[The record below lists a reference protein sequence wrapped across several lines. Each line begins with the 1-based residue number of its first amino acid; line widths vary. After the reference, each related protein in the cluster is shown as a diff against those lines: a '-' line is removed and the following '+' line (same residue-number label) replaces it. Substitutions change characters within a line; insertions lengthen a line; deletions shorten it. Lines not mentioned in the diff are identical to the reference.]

1 MSSLIELIKMGHEA
15 YPNAVKRSQDA
26 QANAIALDNARR
38 AQQERMDLKALYA
51 QQANPSYQAIGAI
64 SPEYAQTAMKNQ
76 LEMQQAMMGMRH
88 QQAQT
93 GEIEDKMERE
103 RAKIRAQVAVPIVDM
118 YYERLA
124 KGVPQDQAL
133 QMFHSESG
141 QALSN
146 FQQQGLID
154 KNFPPYDPNT
164 ISPEAVENASAGL
177 GFPSRRLQSLQE
189 SAKTT
194 AEQQARVNVG
204 VPMSAEQQYGGVEQV
219 PGVVGAY
226 QEKPALG
233 GAPQMQ
239 MPDEMTAQLNSI
251 NSLLQTVQEPTARG
265 ALIKARNDLLNTLP
279 PEQGSAIVSPEQ
291 ARKLQIKQTAEKERE
306 IKTAQIEPT
315 EKAADKKAIETYF
328 RGPKPEAIRNLIK
341 ESIEGDVQSGL
352 ARLGKFF
359 GVAVPGGDALA
370 ALKVIQQQMARS
382 LPYAP
387 GGASDIDVRNRLE
400 MISNPATDEPIVNRL
415 RALEEVIRDAE
426 AYVVQKGDFLSEDQI
441 LDSVTNGY
449 LSEASALE
457 MINNRMLNKGNPI
470 YAPTQGNKTSTGVK

>member
-1 MSSLIELIKMGHEA
+1 MSDLLDLYKFYGAKFPEGLKT
-15 YPNAVKRSQDA
+15 SQDA

-51 QQANPSYQAIGAI
+51 QQAQPSMAQLGAV
-64 SPEYAQTAMKNQ
+64 SPEYAQAARKNE
-76 LEMQQAMMGMRH
+76 LEMQQAIIGMQH

-93 GEIEDKMERE
+93 GDIQRKANEDQSKL
-103 RAKIRAQVAVPIVDM
+103 RAQAVVPIVDKYNEM
-118 YYERLA
+118 RASGMPKEQA
-124 KGVPQDQAL
+124 DQW
-133 QMFHSESG
+133 FHSTSG
-141 QALSN
+141 QAIAGL
-146 FQQQGLID
+146 QQQGLIPE
-154 KNFPPYDPNT
+154 NFSYDANN
-164 ISPEAVENASAGL
+164 ISPEMAERTAAGL
-177 GFPSRRLQSLQE
+177 GYPSQKFQAMLKSSQ
-189 SAKTT
+189 TT

-204 VPMSAEQQYGGVEQV
+204 PVMTPEQGYGSVEID
-219 PGVVGAY
+219 PNTGLAFK
-226 QEKPALG
+226 KPALS
-233 GAPQMQ
+233 APIQHEISVAPGEVNPIADYEAIVNSPTAPKELKDFAAQQIEIMVEKA
-239 MPDEMTAQLNSI
+239 PSPFATPAQL
-251 NSLLQTVQEPTARG
+251 QAKRVEQ
-265 ALIKARNDLLNTLP
+265 KAN
-279 PEQGSAIVSPEQ
+279 EESA
-291 ARKLQIKQTAEKERE
+291 
-306 IKTAQIEPT
+306 IKTAQIEAT

-341 ESIEGDVQSGL
+341 ESIEGDVQSGI

-400 MISNPATDEPIVNRL
+400 MISNPATDEPIANRL
-415 RALEEVIRDAE
+415 RAMDEVFRDAE

-441 LDSVTNGY
+441 LDSIKNGY